1 MCGLV
6 EQLKN
11 GLPEGTIVKRCSK
24 EGCKVP
30 LKNAPSP
37 HLVMDL
43 DHPYFDLKDKTHCDF
58 LFISCD
64 CNGGDNWVMPLE
76 LKRGSPDATEMVS
89 QLQAGSGVAEA
100 RIPDEHK
107 THSFRLGAYR
117 RSFAYNTKR
126 QAQKGSNLVSEEEI
140 RNQTHPMRDSPENRS
155 SVSTKSL

>member
-37 HLVMDL
+37 HLLMDL

-64 CNGGDNWVMPLE
+64 CNGGDNWAMPLE

-107 THSFRLGAYR
+107 THFLPVGAYGGRLHITQRDKLRKSRVSFRRKEYQIKL
-117 RSFAYNTKR
+117 
-126 QAQKGSNLVSEEEI
+126 I
-140 RNQTHPMRDSPENRS
+140 RCGTPLKNSLLRS
-155 SVSTKSL
+155 SSAK

>member
-89 QLQAGSGVAEA
+89 QLQAGSVFVQAWIPEKHKAQFLPVGAFGGRLHIIQRDKLRKA
-100 RIPDEHK
+100 RI
-107 THSFRLGAYR
+107 SFRRKKY
-117 RSFAYNTKR
+117 
-126 QAQKGSNLVSEEEI
+126 EI
-140 RNQTHPMRDSPENRS
+140 KLIRCGTPLKTALP
-155 SVSTKSL
+155 